1 MSATRILLTG
11 FGPFGDWERNPAGE
25 IAESLSGATVGGCE
39 VVSVVLPVIYGEDV
53 EGVLPMIEEHGPLA
67 VVSLGMA
74 GNRPSI
80 RVERVALNLRDD
92 EEGTGKEERPIVA
105 DGPASY
111 FSTLPTREI
120 VSGIQA
126 VDLEAGLSYF
136 AGTYLCNHLMYS
148 TLHDFAE
155 RDLQIPTGFIHVPR
169 LPEQA
174 EDRPGLETGMTLER
188 STKGVVAALEAVVH
202 RLME

>member
-1 MSATRILLTG
+1 MTKR
-11 FGPFGDWERNPAGE
+11 
-25 IAESLSGATVGGCE
+25 
-39 VVSVVLPVIYGEDV
+39 
-53 EGVLPMIEEHGPLA
+53 
-67 VVSLGMA
+67 
-74 GNRPSI
+74 
-80 RVERVALNLRDD
+80 
-92 EEGTGKEERPIVA
+92 GTGKEERPIVA

-188 STKGVVAALEAVVH
+188 SRKGVLAALEAVVH
-202 RLME
+202 RLMERSAGV